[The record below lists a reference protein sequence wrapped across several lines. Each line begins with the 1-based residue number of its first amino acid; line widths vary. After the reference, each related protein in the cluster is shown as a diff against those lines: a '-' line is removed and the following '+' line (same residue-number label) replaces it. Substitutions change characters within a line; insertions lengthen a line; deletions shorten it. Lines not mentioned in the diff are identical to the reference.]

1 MFNNI
6 DISDDVLLDKPKTN
20 KCINKAKRSLRV
32 LDTQKWHSALM
43 RDGTHDTN
51 GNKLRTY
58 RLYKNDFRTEYYVNL
73 NMSRDQRRIL
83 SKFRACNLPLAIET
97 GRYTRPKTPVNDRLC
112 KFCNCNAVEDETH
125 FLVECAFYS
134 DLRDDVFR
142 KALTNNSNF
151 NDLSFSNKLVYL
163 MNDHKLQYNLAT
175 CLIQM
180 IRRRKL
186 N

>member
-1 MFNNI
+1 
-6 DISDDVLLDKPKTN
+6 
-20 KCINKAKRSLRV
+20 
-32 LDTQKWHSALM
+32 M
-43 RDGTHDTN
+43 RDGTNDTN

-58 RLYKNDFRTEYYVNL
+58 RLYKNDFKTENHVKL

-112 KFCNCNAVEDETH
+112 KFCNYNAVEDETH

-142 KALTNNSNF
+142 KLLLIILILTIYHYQISWCI
-151 NDLSFSNKLVYL
+151 L
-163 MNDHKLQYNLAT
+163 
-175 CLIQM
+175 
-180 IRRRKL
+180 
-186 N
+186 